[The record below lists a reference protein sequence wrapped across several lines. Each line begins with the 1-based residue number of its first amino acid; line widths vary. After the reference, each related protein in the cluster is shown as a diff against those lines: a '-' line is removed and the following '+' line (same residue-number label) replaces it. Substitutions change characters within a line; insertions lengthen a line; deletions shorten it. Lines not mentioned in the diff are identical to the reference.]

1 MTESPLTST
10 EMNFEAR
17 EVGSILNPIV
27 QHQYEVEIETIPNG
41 EVLSTSPQLL
51 AGFAIELPI
60 AKTHTGIQKLIFK
73 GWVIAHQS
81 KAIAVEIIHLD
92 EVINTTLVNQWR
104 PDVNVNVAGLPA
116 VEYCGYGTSVKI
128 QDLLNKSELK
138 INTILEDGTKINL
151 GKIQIKIV
159 DLGLTLFRDKCDLS
173 ICSILKNEAPY
184 LIEWLEFHKL
194 VGVERFYLYN
204 NNSTDHLLDII
215 QPYLENGE
223 VILHDWPFTERPQ
236 MSAYEHCLAAHSE
249 ESEWI
254 AFIDLDE
261 FLAPTEKDDLKLV
274 LQEFKEVAGVVVNQ
288 LFFGTSGHQIRPQGL
303 QIENYTK
310 LASDDYDYN
319 TYVKSIVR
327 PDRIVVME
335 SPHHCL
341 TLNPDLLVITEN
353 QEPTLGAKTKFVS
366 VNQLRLHHYHT
377 RSQQEMLQKAQK
389 GDAFFSWNKSLIS
402 LQEYDKKINA
412 IEDLT
417 LHRFVTQLR
426 QAVDKVIS
434 QSRVVQILQEKWQLE
449 TQLYQ
454 REIERLEEQSN
465 FQKIQRD
472 LVFKENQLEQ
482 IYSKLSPIQ
491 SLLNSQ
497 WKNSKQKCKLSICA
511 ILKNEAPYLIEWLE
525 FHKIVGV
532 ERFYLYDNFS
542 SDHAVDLVQ
551 SYIDSGEVIWHEWP
565 IKHGQLQAYQHC
577 LENYC
582 QETEWL
588 ALIDLDEFLFPTDK
602 NNIQDLLDEYKEFPA
617 IGVNWLVFGSSGHRT
632 KPDGLQIENFT
643 HRSEETWE
651 ANKHIKSIVQPTQAI
666 RPLDPHSFT
675 YINNQFAVTE
685 NKEAVIG
692 PWTSSVS
699 VNKLIINHY
708 TTRSLQEYTEKM
720 NRGIADV
727 DRPRIWGFEGMDRNE
742 VQDLTIQRFV
752 PQLKQAVNSVIS
764 QLPIAQILQEKQ
776 CLTSELYQV
785 KSELET
791 VQQKVKSL
799 DKDYP
804 ELQSSLE
811 LSHKTLQQHQEI
823 LSKTELRLEETEKEL
838 ATTKLKLADT
848 QEKLERS
855 QSQFDEVLSELEEA
869 HLQLHQKQ
877 KSLFEQPVCIED

>member
-1 MTESPLTST
+1 MTEYSLNST
-10 EMNFEAR
+10 EMDLEER
-17 EVGSILNPIV
+17 KVGSSVSPIR
-27 QHQYEVEIETIPNG
+27 QHQYKVEIETILNG
-41 EVLSTSPQLL
+41 EVLSNSPQLL

-60 AKTHTGIQKLIFK
+60 ARTYTGIQKLIFK

-81 KAIAVEIIHLD
+81 EAIAVEIIHLD

-104 PDVNVNVAGLPA
+104 PDVNVNVPGLPA
-116 VEYCGYGTSVKI
+116 VEYCGYGTSVKV
-128 QDLLNKSELK
+128 QDILNKSELK
-138 INTILEDGTKINL
+138 INTVLKDGTKINL
-151 GKIQIKIV
+151 GKIQVKIV
-159 DLGLTLFRDKCDLS
+159 DLGLTLFREKCNLS
-173 ICSILKNEAPY
+173 ICSILKNEAY
-184 LIEWLEFHKL
+184 YIIEWVEFHKL

-204 NNSTDHLLDII
+204 NNSTDNLLDII
-215 QPYLENGE
+215 QPYIEKGE
-223 VILHDWPFTERPQ
+223 VILHDWPLTERPQ
-236 MSAYEHCLAAHSE
+236 MSAYEHCLAVHSE

-261 FLAPTEKDDLKLV
+261 FLAPTEKDNLKLV
-274 LQEFKEVAGVVVNQ
+274 LQEFKEVAAVVVNQ
-288 LFFGTSGHQIRPQGL
+288 LFFGSSGHKIRPQGL

-310 LASDDYDYN
+310 RASDDYDYN

-327 PDRIVVME
+327 PHHIVVME

-353 QEPTLGAKTKFVS
+353 KEPILGAKTKFVS
-366 VNQLRLHHYHT
+366 VNQLRLHHYYN
-377 RSQQEMLQKAQK
+377 RSQQEMIQKAKK

-402 LQEYDKKINA
+402 LQEADKNINA

-417 LHRFVTQLR
+417 LHRFIPQLR
-426 QAVDKVIS
+426 QAVDQVIS

-454 REIERLEEQSN
+454 REIERLEEQSK
-465 FQKIQRD
+465 FQTIQKN
-472 LVFKENQLEQ
+472 LLFQENKLKQ
-482 IYSKLSPIQ
+482 IYSKLSPLQ

-497 WKNSKQKCKLSICA
+497 WENSKQKCKLSICA

-532 ERFYLYDNFS
+532 EQFYLYDNFS
-542 SDHAVDLVQ
+542 SDHAIDLVQ

-582 QETEWL
+582 QQTEWL
-588 ALIDLDEFLFPTDK
+588 ALMDLDEFLFPTEK
-602 NNIQDLLDEYKEFPA
+602 NDIRDLLDEYKEYPA

-632 KPDGLQIENFT
+632 KPNGLQIENFT

-651 ANKHIKSIVQPTQAI
+651 PNKHIKSIVQPTQAI
-666 RPLDPHSFT
+666 RPLDPHSFI

-692 PWTSSVS
+692 PWTGSVS
-699 VNKLIINHY
+699 VNKLRINHY

-727 DRPRIWGFEGMDRNE
+727 DRPRIWAFEGMDRNE

-764 QLPIAQILQEKQ
+764 KSPIAQVLQEQ
-776 CLTSELYQV
+776 WRL
-785 KSELET
+785 
-791 VQQKVKSL
+791 
-799 DKDYP
+799 
-804 ELQSSLE
+804 
-811 LSHKTLQQHQEI
+811 
-823 LSKTELRLEETEKEL
+823 KTELYKKQTELEHWENNLKQTQELNSQSSVLLEQQLEKVQDQ
-838 ATTKLKLADT
+838 LKQT
-848 QEKLERS
+848 QEKLEKTQSEFNEIQEELERS
-855 QSQFDEVLSELEEA
+855 QAQFDEVLVELEQA
-869 HLQLHQKQ
+869 HWQLYQTQKPL
-877 KSLFEQPVCIED
+877 SEQPVCMKD